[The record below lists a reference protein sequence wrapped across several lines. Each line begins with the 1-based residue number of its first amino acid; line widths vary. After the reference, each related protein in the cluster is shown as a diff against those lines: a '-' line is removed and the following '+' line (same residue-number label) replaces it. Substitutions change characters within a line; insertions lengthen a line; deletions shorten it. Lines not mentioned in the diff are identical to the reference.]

1 MKRNV
6 QNRYMWLKLKRND
19 KIGLFFFVAFVLS
32 TTLTWLFEERFN
44 EQQWRSERTTRY
56 KLAEDIM
63 ESELLIGKTKQE
75 VIALL
80 GSPSPSTLTGNDH
93 LVYAL
98 GKPPSFLESKAE
110 KLVIVFENSFAIEV
124 IHLQE

>member
-1 MKRNV
+1 MG
-6 QNRYMWLKLKRND
+6 LKLKRND

-56 KLAEDIM
+56 KLAADIM
-63 ESELLIGKTKQE
+63 ESELLIGKTKKE

-80 GSPSPSTLTGNDH
+80 GPASPSTLTGSEH
-93 LVYAL
+93 LLYAL

-110 KLVIVFENSFAIEV
+110 KLVIIFENSFAIEV

>member
-1 MKRNV
+1 MGF
-6 QNRYMWLKLKRND
+6 KLKRND

-32 TTLTWLFEERFN
+32 TSLTYLFEGRFN
-44 EQQWRSERTTRY
+44 KQQWSSERTTRY
-56 KLAEDIM
+56 KLAADIM

-75 VIALL
+75 VIVLL
-80 GSPSPSTLTGNDH
+80 GSPSSSTLTGRDH

-98 GKPPSFLESKAE
+98 GEPPSFFESKAE
-110 KLVIVFENSFAIEV
+110 KLVVVFENSFAIEV

>member
-1 MKRNV
+1 
-6 QNRYMWLKLKRND
+6 MWLKLKRND

-32 TTLTWLFEERFN
+32 TTLIGLFEERFN
-44 EQQWRSERTTRY
+44 QEQWQSERTTRY

-63 ESELLIGKTKQE
+63 ESELLIGKTKKE

-80 GSPSPSTLTGNDH
+80 GPASHSTLSGSDH

-98 GKPPSFLESKAE
+98 GKPPSFFEAKAE
-110 KLVIVFENSFAIEV
+110 KLVVVFENSFAIEV